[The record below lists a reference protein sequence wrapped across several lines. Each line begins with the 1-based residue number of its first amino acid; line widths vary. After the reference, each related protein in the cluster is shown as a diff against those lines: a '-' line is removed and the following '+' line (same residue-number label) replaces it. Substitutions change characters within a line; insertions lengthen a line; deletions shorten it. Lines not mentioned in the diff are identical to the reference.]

1 LFLYPVSVPDIAAL
15 YLALHMLESI
25 TQAFIDL
32 IAEKRD
38 GDAYQL
44 LYSQYHVT
52 LLQFATAYL
61 KTKEPAEEIVNDVL
75 YKVWQKKESIAEISN
90 LRAYFF
96 TAVRNACL
104 NLLAKQKE
112 EQGLLSG
119 MSFKDLTTEDPESI
133 IISMELH
140 DCIRNAISALPP
152 RCKQIYEMVRI
163 EGLRNKDVAV
173 QLNISVN
180 TIDAQLAIAFKRLV
194 QAVSAFNCKE
204 GLPKKI

>member
-1 LFLYPVSVPDIAAL
+1 
-15 YLALHMLESI
+15 MLESV

-32 IAEKRD
+32 IAKERE

-44 LYSQYHVT
+44 LYRQYHLT

-61 KTKEPAEEIVNDVL
+61 KAKEPAEEIVNDVL
-75 YKVWQKKESIAEISN
+75 YKVWQRKESIAEISH
-90 LRAYFF
+90 LRAYLF

-104 NLLAKQKE
+104 NQLARQRE

-119 MSFKDLTTEDPESI
+119 MPFKDLTAEDPESI

-140 DCIRNAISALPP
+140 DCIRNAINALPP

-163 EGLRNKDVAV
+163 EGLRNKDVAA

-180 TIDAQLAIAFKRLV
+180 TIDAQLAIAFKRLAQAV
-194 QAVSAFNCKE
+194 QAFNQKE
-204 GLPKKI
+204 GLSKKI